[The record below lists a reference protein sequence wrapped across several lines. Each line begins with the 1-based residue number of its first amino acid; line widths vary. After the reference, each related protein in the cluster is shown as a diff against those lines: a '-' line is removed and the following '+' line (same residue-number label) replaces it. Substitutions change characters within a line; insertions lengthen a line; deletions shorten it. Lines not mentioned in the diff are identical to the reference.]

1 MPFSPS
7 KRPFGWLAPAVA
19 AVCAA
24 LMMAAPS
31 ASAAPT
37 ESVLYAFMGNASDG
51 SFPLAGLIA
60 DGAGNLY
67 GTTAEGGASD
77 AGVVFKLAPNG
88 AGGYTESVLYAFTG
102 GSDGG
107 GPAAGLIADGA
118 GNLYGTTADGGAAGA
133 GLVFKLA
140 PNGAG
145 GYTESVL
152 YAFTGGASDGA
163 VPLAGLI
170 AVWRRQPLR
179 HDRIGRHD
187 RRRGVCR
194 RGLQAGAQRRRR
206 LHRVGALRL

>member
-67 GTTAEGGASD
+67 GTTA
-77 AGVVFKLAPNG
+77 
-88 AGGYTESVLYAFTG
+88 AGGGSTDCPQGCGTVFELMPAGDGSWTESVLHSFHNSDGSTPSAGLILDTHNNLYGTAFTG
-102 GSDGG
+102 GQYGDG
-107 GPAAGLIADGA
+107 
-118 GNLYGTTADGGAAGA
+118 T
-133 GLVFKLA
+133 VFAIK
-140 PNGAG
+140 
-145 GYTESVL
+145 
-152 YAFTGGASDGA
+152 
-163 VPLAGLI
+163 
-170 AVWRRQPLR
+170 
-179 HDRIGRHD
+179 H
-187 RRRGVCR
+187 
-194 RGLQAGAQRRRR
+194 
-206 LHRVGALRL
+206 

>member
-7 KRPFGWLAPAVA
+7 KRPFGRVAPAVA

-88 AGGYTESVLYAFTG
+88 AGGYTESVLYAFT
-102 GSDGG
+102 DDDVQ
-107 GPAAGLIADGA
+107 PAGLIADGA
-118 GNLYGTTADGGAAGA
+118 GNL
-133 GLVFKLA
+133 
-140 PNGAG
+140 
-145 GYTESVL
+145 
-152 YAFTGGASDGA
+152 
-163 VPLAGLI
+163 
-170 AVWRRQPLR
+170 LR
-179 HDRIGRHD
+179 HVRTGR
-187 RRRGVCR
+187 RVGCR
-194 RGLQAGAQRRRR
+194 LGLQA
-206 LHRVGALRL
+206 LRHGLCPA